1 MKEQIE
7 KFDNSK
13 VLIDTND
20 KFPND
25 SLKNVVI
32 LTTDVI
38 KDGNKFYPR
47 LFLKK
52 ILFVK

>member
-1 MKEQIE
+1 MKEKIE
-7 KFDNSK
+7 KFGNSK
-13 VLIDTND
+13 IDKND

-32 LTTDVI
+32 LTIDVI